1 MAARESRSGGDSSA
15 HAKGAAAPR
24 KPFETLRALALAVLL
39 ALGIRSFIVE
49 PFKIPS
55 GSMIPTLLV
64 GDYILVNK
72 FAYGVREPFTGR
84 LLIGLGEPERGD
96 VIVFRYPDDPRI
108 DYIKR
113 VVGVPGDLIEIRVG
127 RLWVNGQIVD
137 RVSEGEF
144 RYFDHLHDKD
154 VVKRRY
160 REIATN
166 GAEYTVIRNLRTT
179 NVMQSPRWRVPPDRY
194 FMMGDN
200 RDNSRDSR
208 LWNNPYVAP
217 EQVKGKAFRVHW
229 SWVVGGG
236 QNAERGFIADFL
248 NTVWRVV
255 SFQIEEVRWGRIGRK
270 VGGAAD

>member
-1 MAARESRSGGDSSA
+1 
-15 HAKGAAAPR
+15 
-24 KPFETLRALALAVLL
+24 
-39 ALGIRSFIVE
+39 
-49 PFKIPS
+49 
-55 GSMIPTLLV
+55 
-64 GDYILVNK
+64 
-72 FAYGVREPFTGR
+72 VREPFSGR
-84 LLIGLGEPERGD
+84 LLIGLGEPARGD

-113 VVGVPGDLIEIRVG
+113 VVGVPGDLIEIREG

-200 RDNSRDSR
+200 RDHSKDGRVWGTIRLAEMKGPAFIIYWSWNFKGGWLEVLNPITWFTVEKRWSR
-208 LWNNPYVAP
+208 LGNP
-217 EQVKGKAFRVHW
+217 VH
-229 SWVVGGG
+229 
-236 QNAERGFIADFL
+236 
-248 NTVWRVV
+248 
-255 SFQIEEVRWGRIGRK
+255 
-270 VGGAAD
+270 

>member
-1 MAARESRSGGDSSA
+1 MKPLATPTPPAWA
-15 HAKGAAAPR
+15 HHV
-24 KPFETLRALALAVLL
+24 LRRPGPLL
-39 ALGIRSFIVE
+39 L
-49 PFKIPS
+49 
-55 GSMIPTLLV
+55 
-64 GDYILVNK
+64 
-72 FAYGVREPFTGR
+72 
-84 LLIGLGEPERGD
+84 
-96 VIVFRYPDDPRI
+96 
-108 DYIKR
+108 
-113 VVGVPGDLIEIRVG
+113 
-127 RLWVNGQIVD
+127 
-137 RVSEGEF
+137 
-144 RYFDHLHDKD
+144 DHLQCEMKAATTALSLISKNPQLPALIVPLLDVADEELAHYRTIHEL

-166 GAEYTVIRNLRTT
+166 GTEYTVIRNLRTT

-236 QNAERGFIADFL
+236 QSAERGFIADFV

-270 VGGAAD
+270 VDGAAD